1 MPRYYHLDAPGL
13 VLGAEGV
20 PETKRCDLMDEMQVV
35 EITLGQTWLLV
46 YVNRVNVRCEELMPD
61 LWLFLNL

>member
-1 MPRYYHLDAPGL
+1 MRQGSCW
-13 VLGAEGV
+13 GAEGV

-61 LWLFLNL
+61 LWLFVNL